1 MVQRLAPLNK
11 KVMGLNLSLGFFMGG
26 AYFPMSVCF
35 FYMYFGFP
43 PQSKDMH
50 ISLIEGSYEDVGEWC
65 TCPVMDRWTAQGVF
79 LPVVQW
85 PWG

>member
-1 MVQRLAPLNK
+1 MVSTSKQKGHGFESR
-11 KVMGLNLSLGFFMGG
+11 LGFFMGG

-35 FYMYFGFP
+35 FSMFSGFP

-65 TCPVMDRWTAQGVF
+65 TCPVMDS
-79 LPVVQW
+79 
-85 PWG
+85 